1 MKHLEISVIEIKN
14 CVHFNTKQLYS
25 IREMEF
31 IRQVSVKLM
40 Q

>member
-25 IREMEF
+25 YKRNE
-31 IRQVSVKLM
+31 VY
-40 Q
+40 